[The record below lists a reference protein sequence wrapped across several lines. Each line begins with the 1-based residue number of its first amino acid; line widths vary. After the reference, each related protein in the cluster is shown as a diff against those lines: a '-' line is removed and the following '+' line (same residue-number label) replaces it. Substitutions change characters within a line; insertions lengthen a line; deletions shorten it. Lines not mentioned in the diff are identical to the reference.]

1 MPKEH
6 ILVSEQYD
14 LWLVRKT
21 SFTIIDLIFLSEV
34 SIVITQIAGLLI
46 CKTRSLSLTSQGMK
60 NRFLL
65 FGIFTEI
72 LLVVV
77 LCYFKPLQALG
88 TRNLRPVHFFPSIPF
103 TILIFC
109 FDETRKAL
117 MRLTSKERVDT
128 SNHET
133 VRVKGWL
140 ERNFAW

>member
-1 MPKEH
+1 MHKEPT
-6 ILVSEQYD
+6 LVSDQPKDFFYCSNNFV
-14 LWLVRKT
+14 L
-21 SFTIIDLIFLSEV
+21 IITFFEV
-34 SIVITQIAGLLI
+34 SIVITQVAGLLI

-88 TRNLRPVHFFPSIPF
+88 TRNLRLVHFFPSIPF
-103 TILIFC
+103 ACLILC

-117 MRLTSKERVDT
+117 MRQTSKERVDT
-128 SNHET
+128 SNNET